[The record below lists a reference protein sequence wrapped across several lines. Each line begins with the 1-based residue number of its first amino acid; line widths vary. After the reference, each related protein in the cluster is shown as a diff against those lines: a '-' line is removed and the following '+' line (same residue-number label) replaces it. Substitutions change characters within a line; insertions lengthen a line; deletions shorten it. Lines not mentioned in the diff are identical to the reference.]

1 MRHLQLKFAMV
12 AGTAT
17 LFLATIL
24 LNEILFTRLE
34 FAPGIN
40 MIYLPAGVRLLS
52 VLLFAE
58 AGAIGLLLASWYV
71 CFFHFFPDDPL
82 RSSVGGFLSA
92 LAPYLAYR
100 ALLASGIGASLRGMS
115 GQRLFCFALLF
126 SVMSPAMHHAWF
138 ALMGDQDLWRGFI
151 VMFTGDLTGTLIVLY
166 GARLALNTF
175 WPKPVARR
183 C

>member
-1 MRHLQLKFAMV
+1 MRHPQLVFTMV
-12 AGTAT
+12 VGTAI

-24 LNEILFTRLE
+24 LNELLFTHLE

-71 CFFHFFPDDPL
+71 CFFHFFPNDPL
-82 RSSVGGFLSA
+82 RSFAGGILSS

-138 ALMGDQDLWRGFI
+138 ALMGDQDLWKGFV
-151 VMFTGDLTGTLIVLY
+151 VMFTGDLAGTLIVLY
-166 GARLALNTF
+166 SARLALHVF
-175 WPKPVARR
+175 WPTPAYR
-183 C
+183 

>member
-1 MRHLQLKFAMV
+1 MRHLQLKFALV

-24 LNEILFTRLE
+24 LNELLFTHLE

-58 AGAIGLLLASWYV
+58 AGAIGLLLASWGI
-71 CFFHFFPDDPL
+71 CFFYLFPDDPM
-82 RSSVGGFLSA
+82 RSFIGGILSA
-92 LAPYLAYR
+92 LAPFLAYR
-100 ALLASGIGASLRGMS
+100 VLLASGIGASLRGMS

-138 ALMGDQDLWRGFI
+138 ALMGGQDLWRGFI
-151 VMFTGDLTGTLIVLY
+151 VMFTGDLAGTLIVLY

>member
-138 ALMGDQDLWRGFI
+138 ALMGGQDLWRGFI

-166 GARLALNTF
+166 GARLALQVF
-175 WPKPVARR
+175 WPITIFR
-183 C
+183 

>member
-138 ALMGDQDLWRGFI
+138 ALMGGQDLWRGFI
-151 VMFTGDLTGTLIVLY
+151 VMFTGDLAGTLIVLY

>member
-1 MRHLQLKFAMV
+1 MRYLQLKFAMV

-115 GQRLFCFALLF
+115 GRRLFCFTLLF

-138 ALMGDQDLWRGFI
+138 ALMGGQDLWKGFI
-151 VMFTGDLTGTLIVLY
+151 VMFTGDLAGTLIVLY

-183 C
+183 L

>member
-1 MRHLQLKFAMV
+1 MRHLQLKFALV
-12 AGTAT
+12 AGTAA

-24 LNEILFTRLE
+24 LNELLFTHLE

-58 AGAIGLLLASWYV
+58 AGAIGLLLASWGI
-71 CFFHFFPDDPL
+71 CFFYLFPHDPM
-82 RSSVGGFLSA
+82 RSFIGGILSA
-92 LAPYLAYR
+92 LAPFLAYR
-100 ALLASGIGASLRGMS
+100 VLLASGIGASLRGMS

-138 ALMGDQDLWRGFI
+138 ALTGGQDLWHGFV
-151 VMFTGDLTGTLIVLY
+151 VMFIGDLAGTLIVLY

-175 WPKPVARR
+175 WSKPVARR

>member
-1 MRHLQLKFAMV
+1 MPHLQLKFTMV
-12 AGTAT
+12 VGTVI

-24 LNEILFTRLE
+24 LNEILFTHLE

-40 MIYLPAGVRLLS
+40 FIYLPAGVRLLS

-58 AGAIGLLLASWYV
+58 AGAIGLLIASWYI

-82 RSSVGGFLSA
+82 RSFVGGILAS

-115 GQRLFCFALLF
+115 GQRLFYFALLF

-138 ALMGDQDLWRGFI
+138 ALTGGQDLLHGFM
-151 VMFTGDLTGTLIVLY
+151 VMFIGDLAGTLIVLY
-166 GARLALNTF
+166 GARLALNVF
-175 WPKPVARR
+175 WPRPVSR
-183 C
+183 

>member
-1 MRHLQLKFAMV
+1 MV
-12 AGTAT
+12 VGTAI

-24 LNEILFTRLE
+24 LNELLFTHLE

-71 CFFHFFPDDPL
+71 CFFHFFPNDPL
-82 RSSVGGFLSA
+82 RSFAGGILSS

-138 ALMGDQDLWRGFI
+138 ALMGGQDLWKGFV
-151 VMFTGDLTGTLIVLY
+151 VMFTGDLAGTLIVLY
-166 GARLALNTF
+166 GARLALHVF
-175 WPKPVARR
+175 WPAPAYR
-183 C
+183 

>member
-12 AGTAT
+12 AGTAI

-52 VLLFAE
+52 VLLCAE

-92 LAPYLAYR
+92 LAPYLSYR

-138 ALMGDQDLWRGFI
+138 ALMGGQDLWRGFI
-151 VMFTGDLTGTLIVLY
+151 VMFTGDLAGTLIVLY
-166 GARLALNTF
+166 GARLALHVF
-175 WPKPVARR
+175 WPTPAYR
-183 C
+183 

>member
-1 MRHLQLKFAMV
+1 MHHLQLKFTMV
-12 AGTAT
+12 AGTVI

-24 LNEILFTRLE
+24 LNEILFTHLE

-40 MIYLPAGVRLLS
+40 FIYLPAGVRLLS

-58 AGAIGLLLASWYV
+58 AGAFGLLLASWYI
-71 CFFHFFPDDPL
+71 CFFHFFPDEPL
-82 RSSVGGFLSA
+82 RSFAGGILWS

-115 GQRLFCFALLF
+115 GQRLFCFVLLF

-138 ALMGDQDLWRGFI
+138 ALMGGQDLWHGFV
-151 VMFTGDLTGTLIVLY
+151 VMFAGDLAGTLIVLY
-166 GARLALNTF
+166 GARLALNVF
-175 WPKPVARR
+175 WPRPVVRR
-183 C
+183 R

>member
-1 MRHLQLKFAMV
+1 MV
-12 AGTAT
+12 VGTAI

-24 LNEILFTRLE
+24 LNELLFTHLE

-71 CFFHFFPDDPL
+71 CFFHFFPNDPL
-82 RSSVGGFLSA
+82 RSFAGGILSS

-138 ALMGDQDLWRGFI
+138 ALMGGQDLWKGFV
-151 VMFTGDLTGTLIVLY
+151 VMFTGDLAGTLIVLY
-166 GARLALNTF
+166 SARLALHVF
-175 WPKPVARR
+175 WPTPAYR
-183 C
+183 

>member
-1 MRHLQLKFAMV
+1 MRHLQLKFALV

-24 LNEILFTRLE
+24 LNELLFTHLE

-58 AGAIGLLLASWYV
+58 AGAIGLLLASWGI
-71 CFFHFFPDDPL
+71 CFFYLFPDDPV
-82 RSSVGGFLSA
+82 RSFIGGILSA
-92 LAPYLAYR
+92 LAPFLAYR
-100 ALLASGIGASLRGMS
+100 VLLASGIGASLRGMS

-138 ALMGDQDLWRGFI
+138 ALMGGQDLWKGFI
-151 VMFTGDLTGTLIVLY
+151 VMFTGDLAGTLIVLY
-166 GARLALNTF
+166 GAKLALNAF

>member
-1 MRHLQLKFAMV
+1 MV
-12 AGTAT
+12 VGTAI

-24 LNEILFTRLE
+24 LNELLFTHLE

-71 CFFHFFPDDPL
+71 CFFHFFPNDPL
-82 RSSVGGFLSA
+82 RSFAGGILSS

-138 ALMGDQDLWRGFI
+138 ALMGGQDLWKGFV
-151 VMFTGDLTGTLIVLY
+151 VMFTGDLAGTLIVLY
-166 GARLALNTF
+166 GARLALHVF
-175 WPKPVARR
+175 WPTPAYR
-183 C
+183 

>member
-1 MRHLQLKFAMV
+1 MV
-12 AGTAT
+12 VGTAI
-17 LFLATIL
+17 LFLAAIL
-24 LNEILFTRLE
+24 LNELLFTHLE

-71 CFFHFFPDDPL
+71 CFFHFFPNDPL
-82 RSSVGGFLSA
+82 RSFAGGILSS

-100 ALLASGIGASLRGMS
+100 TLLASGIGASLRGMS

-138 ALMGDQDLWRGFI
+138 ALMGGQDLWKGFV
-151 VMFTGDLTGTLIVLY
+151 VMFTGDLAGTLIVLY
-166 GARLALNTF
+166 GARLALHVF
-175 WPKPVARR
+175 WPTPACR
-183 C
+183 

>member
-115 GQRLFCFALLF
+115 GRRLFCFTLLF

-138 ALMGDQDLWRGFI
+138 ALMGGQDLWKGFI
-151 VMFTGDLTGTLIVLY
+151 VMFTGDLAGTFIVLY

>member
-1 MRHLQLKFAMV
+1 MRHLQLKFALV
-12 AGTAT
+12 AGTAA

-24 LNEILFTRLE
+24 LNELLFTHLE

-58 AGAIGLLLASWYV
+58 AGAIGLLLASWGI
-71 CFFHFFPDDPL
+71 CFFYLFPDDPM
-82 RSSVGGFLSA
+82 RSFIGGILSA
-92 LAPYLAYR
+92 LAPFLAYHV
-100 ALLASGIGASLRGMS
+100 LLASGIGASLRGMS

-126 SVMSPAMHHAWF
+126 SVMSPAMHHGWF
-138 ALMGDQDLWRGFI
+138 ALTGGQDLWHSFV
-151 VMFTGDLTGTLIVLY
+151 VMVIGDLAGTLIVLY
-166 GARLALNTF
+166 GARLALHVF

>member
-1 MRHLQLKFAMV
+1 MV
-12 AGTAT
+12 VGTVI

-24 LNEILFTRLE
+24 LNEILFTHLQ

-40 MIYLPAGVRLLS
+40 FIYLPAGVRLLS

-58 AGAIGLLLASWYV
+58 AGAIGLLIASWYI
-71 CFFHFFPDDPL
+71 CFFYFFPDDPL
-82 RSSVGGFLSA
+82 RSFVGGILAS

-115 GQRLFCFALLF
+115 GQRLFYFALLF

-138 ALMGDQDLWRGFI
+138 ALTGGQDLLHGFI
-151 VMFTGDLTGTLIVLY
+151 VMFIGDLAGTLIVLY
-166 GARLALNTF
+166 GARLALNVF
-175 WPKPVARR
+175 WPKPVVRR
-183 C
+183 H